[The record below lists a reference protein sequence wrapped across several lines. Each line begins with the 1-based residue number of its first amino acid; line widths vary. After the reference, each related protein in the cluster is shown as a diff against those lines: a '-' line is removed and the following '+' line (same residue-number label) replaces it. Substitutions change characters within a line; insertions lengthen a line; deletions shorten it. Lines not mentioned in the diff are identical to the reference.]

1 MFQKLKKNYLV
12 IFILFLIIYFLFNLI
27 SGDRGLISFYKKK
40 NILDKHKNEEMI
52 ISKKIEVLKDKNS
65 LIKDKIDL
73 DFIEILLRDKFMF
86 GKNGDKIYMIKKYE
100 N

>member
-1 MFQKLKKNYLV
+1 
-12 IFILFLIIYFLFNLI
+12 
-27 SGDRGLISFYKKK
+27 
-40 NILDKHKNEEMI
+40 MI

>member
-1 MFQKLKKNYLV
+1 M
-12 IFILFLIIYFLFNLI
+12 IEDLFHFT
-27 SGDRGLISFYKKK
+27 KKK